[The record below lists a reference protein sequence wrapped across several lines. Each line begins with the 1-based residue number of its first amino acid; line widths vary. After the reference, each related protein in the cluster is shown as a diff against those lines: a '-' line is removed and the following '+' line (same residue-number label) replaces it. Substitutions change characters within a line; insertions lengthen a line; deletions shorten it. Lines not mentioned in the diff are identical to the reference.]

1 LSRERWTRVRISKE
15 SLRYLYMFKAETG
28 RPLYKILDTV
38 IRYCYEKE
46 EVRREIVKELSRDTE
61 VSQLE
66 IP

>member
-1 LSRERWTRVRISKE
+1 MRVSKD
-15 SLRYLYMFKAETG
+15 SLRYLYLFKAETG
-28 RPLYKILDTV
+28 RPLYVILDTV